1 MGEWRTMRP
10 GLERLVRELGKFG
23 AVGAL
28 GFLVNVA
35 IFNLCIHTFQLA
47 PIRSGVIAQ
56 VVAIGTNYLGN
67 RYWTYRHTDKNRIHH
82 ETVLF
87 FLFSGA
93 GLVLENGILALSHY
107 GLGYTST
114 LADNIAKNVIGLA
127 VGTAFRFWAY
137 RTWVFRARTKAP
149 VRTRG
154 IDGAD
159 AAGPPN
165 GPAPDRRRPADG
177 GAAGVGGGT
186 AGVGEGVGT
195 GAVLRDEAA
204 GIRDEDAA
212 GIRDEAAAGVRLTLG
227 PAASAGAG
235 RVEVGGLAA
244 EEQRED
250 RRQLLK

>member
-67 RYWTYRHTDKNRIHH
+67 RYWTYRHTDKNRIHR

-107 GLGYTST
+107 GFGYTST

-137 RTWVFRARTKAP
+137 RTWVFRARSKAP
-149 VRTRG
+149 ARTG
-154 IDGAD
+154 GAPT
-159 AAGPPN
+159 AGPPTD
-165 GPAPDRRRPADG
+165 GPAPEQGRPADG
-177 GAAGVGGGT
+177 RAAEVGEGAAGVG
-186 AGVGEGVGT
+186 E
-195 GAVLRDEAA
+195 AVLRDDAPAIRNEEAPA
-204 GIRDEDAA
+204 LRDEDP
-212 GIRDEAAAGVRLTLG
+212 AGVRLAVG

-235 RVEVGGLAA
+235 RIEVGGLAA

>member
-1 MGEWRTMRP
+1 MRP
-10 GLERLVRELGKFG
+10 GLERLVRELAKFG

-47 PIRSGVIAQ
+47 PIRSGVISQ

-67 RYWTYRHTDKNRIHH
+67 RYWTYRHIDKNRIHR

-87 FLFSGA
+87 FLFSGV

-107 GLGYTST
+107 GFGYTSP

-127 VGTAFRFWAY
+127 IGTVFRFWAY
-137 RTWVFRARTKAP
+137 RTWVFRVGAKAGAG
-149 VRTRG
+149 TDAG
-154 IDGAD
+154 TGTDAETDGEPSP
-159 AAGPPN
+159 GL
-165 GPAPDRRRPADG
+165 RPA
-177 GAAGVGGGT
+177 GAPSDPF
-186 AGVGEGVGT
+186 
-195 GAVLRDEAA
+195 AVEPAA
-204 GIRDEDAA
+204 VE
-212 GIRDEAAAGVRLTLG
+212 

-235 RVEVGGLAA
+235 RIEVGRLAA

>member
-67 RYWTYRHTDKNRIHH
+67 RYWTYRHTDKNRIHR

-137 RTWVFRARTKAP
+137 RTWVFRARTKTPA
-149 VRTRG
+149 RIRG
-154 IDGAD
+154 AG
-159 AAGPPN
+159 AAGPPTD
-165 GPAPDRRRPADG
+165 GPAPEQGRPADG
-177 GAAGVGGGT
+177 GAAG
-186 AGVGEGVGT
+186 AGES
-195 GAVLRDEAA
+195 AA

-212 GIRDEAAAGVRLTLG
+212 AVRPAVG

>member
-1 MGEWRTMRP
+1 MHGWLAWAAFDTPTGTGLSIAMGEWRTMRP
-10 GLERLVRELGKFG
+10 GLERLVRELAKFG

-47 PIRSGVIAQ
+47 PIRSGVISQ

-67 RYWTYRHTDKNRIHH
+67 RYWTYRHIDKNRIHR

-107 GLGYTST
+107 GFGYTSP

-127 VGTAFRFWAY
+127 IGTVFRFWAY
-137 RTWVFRARTKAP
+137 RTWVFK
-149 VRTRG
+149 V
-154 IDGAD
+154 GAQAAADTGAGTD
-159 AAGPPN
+159 A
-165 GPAPDRRRPADG
+165 GPAPEQAREARPG
-177 GAAGVGGGT
+177 
-186 AGVGEGVGT
+186 
-195 GAVLRDEAA
+195 DE
-204 GIRDEDAA
+204 
-212 GIRDEAAAGVRLTLG
+212 
-227 PAASAGAG
+227 PAGAG
-235 RVEVGGLAA
+235 SGGVRFAVEPAGSAGGGRVDVGGLAA

>member
-1 MGEWRTMRP
+1 MGNWRVMRP
-10 GLERLVRELGKFG
+10 GLERLVRELAKFG

-47 PIRSGVIAQ
+47 PIRSGVISQ

-67 RYWTYRHTDKNRIHH
+67 RYWTYRHIDKNRIHR

-87 FLFSGA
+87 FLFSGV

-107 GLGYTST
+107 GFGYTSP

-127 VGTAFRFWAY
+127 IGTAFRFWAY
-137 RTWVFRARTKAP
+137 RTWVFKVGTKE
-149 VRTRG
+149 
-154 IDGAD
+154 
-159 AAGPPN
+159 AA
-165 GPAPDRRRPADG
+165 PADVRLPVEPG
-177 GAAGVGGGT
+177 NPV
-186 AGVGEGVGT
+186 
-195 GAVLRDEAA
+195 
-204 GIRDEDAA
+204 
-212 GIRDEAAAGVRLTLG
+212 EAAASVRG
-227 PAASAGAG
+227 R
-235 RVEVGGLAA
+235 RVEIGGLAA

>member
-67 RYWTYRHTDKNRIHH
+67 RYWTYRHTDKNRIHR

-107 GLGYTST
+107 GFGYTST

-149 VRTRG
+149 ARTR
-154 IDGAD
+154 GAD
-159 AAGPPN
+159 AAGPTTD
-165 GPAPDRRRPADG
+165 GPAPEQGGAADG
-177 GAAGVGGGT
+177 PASGRAAGVGE
-186 AGVGEGVGT
+186 A
-195 GAVLRDEAA
+195 AALRD
-204 GIRDEDAA
+204 DAP
-212 GIRDEAAAGVRLTLG
+212 AGVRLAVG

-235 RVEVGGLAA
+235 RIEVGGLAA

>member
-1 MGEWRTMRP
+1 MRP
-10 GLERLVRELGKFG
+10 GLERLVRELAKFG

-47 PIRSGVIAQ
+47 PIRSGVISQ

-67 RYWTYRHTDKNRIHH
+67 RYWTYRHIDKSRIHR

-87 FLFSGA
+87 FLFSGV

-107 GLGYTST
+107 GFGYTSP

-127 VGTAFRFWAY
+127 IGTAFRFWAY
-137 RTWVFRARTKAP
+137 RTWVFR
-149 VRTRG
+149 V
-154 IDGAD
+154 GAQTGTDTD
-159 AAGPPN
+159 AE
-165 GPAPDRRRPADG
+165 ADG
-177 GAAGVGGGT
+177 EPSPRLRPGGAPSGRVPVEPATSAGGGRI
-186 AGVGEGVGT
+186 E
-195 GAVLRDEAA
+195 
-204 GIRDEDAA
+204 I
-212 GIRDEAAAGVRLTLG
+212 
-227 PAASAGAG
+227 
-235 RVEVGGLAA
+235 GGLAA

>member
-67 RYWTYRHTDKNRIHH
+67 RYWTYRHTDKNRIHR

-114 LADNIAKNVIGLA
+114 LADNVAKNVIGLA

-137 RTWVFRARTKAP
+137 RTWVFRARGKAP
-149 VRTRG
+149 ARTRG
-154 IDGAD
+154 ADGAALRDD
-159 AAGPPN
+159 ASGPRHEE
-165 GPAPDRRRPADG
+165 A
-177 GAAGVGGGT
+177 
-186 AGVGEGVGT
+186 
-195 GAVLRDEAA
+195 AVLRD
-204 GIRDEDAA
+204 GDP
-212 GIRDEAAAGVRLTLG
+212 AGVRLPVG
-227 PAASAGAG
+227 SAASAGAG
-235 RVEVGGLAA
+235 RIEVGGLAA